1 MEKEVHIRQ
10 REAVPATG
18 STLQL
23 MPTGNSNSEVYEIDY
38 FCLTGEVDESAKNWI
53 RLYSSVMPEGH
64 TGEERIIVEDGKIYI
79 KVLPNVEADSRNGI
93 VHLTTMVSSV
103 KTGNSNATFIRAG
116 LSHSCV
122 YIQAA
127 NHQHTHKETYF
138 SYYHT
143 PHYLIT

>member
-23 MPTGNSNSEVYEIDY
+23 MPTGNLNSEVYEIDY

-64 TGEERIIVEDGKIYI
+64 TGEERIIDEDGKIYI
-79 KVLPNVEADSRNGI
+79 KVLPNIEADSRNGI
-93 VHLTTMVSSV
+93 VHLTTMASSV
-103 KTGNSNATFIRAG
+103 KTGISNVQRIKIDVTQLG
-116 LSHSCV
+116 
-122 YIQAA
+122 Q
-127 NHQHTHKETYF
+127 
-138 SYYHT
+138 
-143 PHYLIT
+143 

>member
-23 MPTGNSNSEVYEIDY
+23 MPTGKSNSEVYEIDY

-93 VHLTTMVSSV
+93 VYLTTMVSSV
-103 KTGNSNATFIRAG
+103 KTGISTDPRTS
-116 LSHSCV
+116 LHSPGRYSCLCRPAV
-122 YIQAA
+122 L
-127 NHQHTHKETYF
+127 
-138 SYYHT
+138 
-143 PHYLIT
+143 PD

>member
-23 MPTGNSNSEVYEIDY
+23 MPTGKFKIRRCMKSII
-38 FCLTGEVDESAKNWI
+38 SALRAKWMKVLKNWI

-79 KVLPNVEADSRNGI
+79 
-93 VHLTTMVSSV
+93 
-103 KTGNSNATFIRAG
+103 
-116 LSHSCV
+116 
-122 YIQAA
+122 
-127 NHQHTHKETYF
+127 
-138 SYYHT
+138 
-143 PHYLIT
+143 

>member
-79 KVLPNVEADSRNGI
+79 KVLPNIEADSRNGI
-93 VHLTTMVSSV
+93 VHLTTMASSIKIDV
-103 KTGNSNATFIRAG
+103 TQLG
-116 LSHSCV
+116 
-122 YIQAA
+122 Q
-127 NHQHTHKETYF
+127 
-138 SYYHT
+138 
-143 PHYLIT
+143 

>member
-10 REAVPATG
+10 KKAVPAAG

-23 MPTGNSNSEVYEIDY
+23 MPTGNLNSEVYEINY

-53 RLYSSVMPEGH
+53 RLYSSVMPEEH

-93 VHLTTMVSSV
+93 VHLTTMVSSLR
-103 KTGNSNATFIRAG
+103 TGISNLQRIKIDVTQLG
-116 LSHSCV
+116 
-122 YIQAA
+122 Q
-127 NHQHTHKETYF
+127 
-138 SYYHT
+138 
-143 PHYLIT
+143 

>member
-64 TGEERIIVEDGKIYI
+64 TGEDQIDNFYCYAIGSFLKQDVGTS
-79 KVLPNVEADSRNGI
+79 VVFVG
-93 VHLTTMVSSV
+93 VSVFVPVGVCISD
-103 KTGNSNATFIRAG
+103 
-116 LSHSCV
+116 
-122 YIQAA
+122 
-127 NHQHTHKETYF
+127 
-138 SYYHT
+138 
-143 PHYLIT
+143 

>member
-23 MPTGNSNSEVYEIDY
+23 MPTGKSNSEVYEIDY

-79 KVLPNVEADSRNGI
+79 KG
-93 VHLTTMVSSV
+93 SV
-103 KTGNSNATFIRAG
+103 RKPCGYVMLIRASE
-116 LSHSCV
+116 LSLRKIKKIT
-122 YIQAA
+122 IQ
-127 NHQHTHKETYF
+127 
-138 SYYHT
+138 
-143 PHYLIT
+143 